1 MASSIVLLADAG
13 CQDALL
19 SWIRQNLPSL
29 SAFEL
34 VTTAKT
40 ARSMESMAASSP
52 LRLSEV
58 PPLASG
64 GDILLAAR
72 VLKGDVVGVVCFS
85 DPHDQARGRS
95 AREVLLR
102 ACLLQRIPLALNEA
116 TANLAMRGL
125 ARSRLGYLIFNPV
138 AGQGNPQQ
146 ELALIRASLE
156 PQILLTVVTTQPDLD
171 PAQQAQELVATIR
184 SSDDAEPGSSMIIAS
199 GGDGT
204 VSAVAG
210 ALIGTG
216 VPLGVIPRGT
226 ANAFSVALGIPTD
239 LRAACT
245 NILVGNTR
253 QVDAAYCN
261 AIPMVLL
268 AGMGFEAA
276 MVEGA
281 SRELKNRI
289 GPLAYILSGAQQLAS
304 LQPFQATVEVD
315 GEVHHLVTSAITVA
329 NAAPPTSVSAQGFGQ
344 VIPDDGLMD
353 ITIASPTNR
362 REGLTVLASLVGSAL
377 FSSPSQQENL
387 LCFRASTIRVTTD
400 PPQRLVVDGEV
411 LDANPVEFRCV
422 AGGLSL
428 LAPLPLPAQ

>member
-1 MASSIVLLADAG
+1 MTSSIVLLADPG
-13 CQDALL
+13 CHDALL
-19 SWIRQNLPSL
+19 SWTRQNLASL

-34 VTTAKT
+34 VTTAPT
-40 ARSMESMAASSP
+40 APSLKAMAAP
-52 LRLSEV
+52 RALRLSEV
-58 PPLASG
+58 PALASG

-72 VLKGDVVGVVCFS
+72 VLRGDVVGVVYFS
-85 DPHDQARGRS
+85 DPQDQARGQS
-95 AREVLLR
+95 AREALLR
-102 ACLLQRIPLALNEA
+102 ACLLQQIPLALNEA
-116 TANLAMRGL
+116 TANMAMRGL
-125 ARSRLGYLIFNPV
+125 ARSRVGYLIFNPV

-146 ELALIRASLE
+146 ELALIRTSLE
-156 PQILLTVVTTQPDLD
+156 PQILLTVVTTQADLD
-171 PAQQAQELVATIR
+171 PAQQARELVATIR
-184 SSDDAEPGSSMIIAS
+184 DSDDVERRSSMIIAS

-210 ALIGTG
+210 ALIETG
-216 VPLGVIPRGT
+216 VPLGIIPRGT

-253 QVDAAYCN
+253 QVDAAFCN

-304 LQPFQATVEVD
+304 LEPFQATVEVD
-315 GEVHHLVTSAITVA
+315 GETHHLVTSAITVA

-344 VIPDDGLMD
+344 VIPDDGLME

-362 REGLTVLASLVGSAL
+362 MEGLNVLASLVGSAL
-377 FSSPSQQENL
+377 FSSPSQQQNL
-387 LCFRASTIRVTTD
+387 LCFRAATIRISTD
-400 PPQRLVVDGEV
+400 PPQRLVVDGEI
-411 LDANPVEFRCV
+411 LDANPVEFRCI

-428 LAPLPLPAQ
+428 LAPLPLRIH